1 MSEPDRYIPGVPC
14 WIDTTQPDPDAAVAF
29 YGDLFGWEFEDVMP
43 PESPGRYFIGR
54 IRGGDV
60 AAVGSQSEGDAQ
72 PAVWN
77 TYVWV
82 HNADEAADRVRA
94 AGGTVLAEPADVGP
108 DSGRMAIFADPA
120 GAAFCV
126 WQPKAHRGAAVV
138 NEHGAL
144 NFNDLFTRDLDGAR
158 AFYGAVFG
166 WEVLDLGGNS
176 AWILPGYGDHL
187 EQLNPGTRENMAAMG
202 APERFEDVVAS
213 LRLIPDDQPDLP
225 THWGVTFGVDDA
237 DAIAARA
244 AELGGRVVVPPF
256 DAPWVRLT
264 MISDPSGATF
274 TASKF
279 VPENRDLS
287 ESADAASSA

>member
-1 MSEPDRYIPGVPC
+1 MSDRYIPGVPC
-14 WIDTTQPDPDAAVAF
+14 WIDTSQPDPAAAVAF
-29 YGDLFGWEFEDVMP
+29 YRDLFGWEFEDVMP
-43 PESPGRYFIGR
+43 ADSPGSYHIAR

-60 AAVGSQSEGDAQ
+60 AAVGSQPDGAQ
-72 PAVWN
+72 PPVWN

-82 HNADEAADRVRA
+82 EDADETADKVRA
-94 AGGTVLAEPADVGP
+94 AGGTVLMEPAEAGP
-108 DSGRMAIFADPA
+108 DSGRMAMFADRA

-126 WQPKAHRGAAVV
+126 WQPRAHRGATVV

-144 NFNDLFTRDLDGAR
+144 NFNDLFTRDLEGAR
-158 AFYGAVFG
+158 AFYGALFG

-176 AWILPGYGDHL
+176 AWVLSGYGDFL
-187 EQLNPGTRENMAAMG
+187 ETLNPGTRERMAELG
-202 APERFEDVVAS
+202 APERFADVVAS
-213 LRLIPDDQPDLP
+213 LRLIPDDQPDLSP
-225 THWGVTFGVDDA
+225 HWGVTFGVDDA

-264 MISDPSGATF
+264 MISDPAGATF

-279 VPENRDLS
+279 VPENRD
-287 ESADAASSA
+287 ADAR